1 MIFRGVFS
9 ERSSFYPCK
18 PSQNHPRPFSFYK
31 TMEDKPHAELPHS
44 HGASDNIRVSFFLNL
59 AFTVVEIIGGLYTN
73 SMAILSD
80 ALHDLGDS
88 LSLGMAWY
96 LERVSNKKPNASF
109 TYGFKRFST
118 LSALINANVLVVG
131 SLIILYHAIP
141 RLFNPEPVNAGGV
154 FVLALLGVV
163 FNGLAVLRLK
173 KGSSLNERVVML
185 HLLED
190 VLGWVAILIGSVI
203 MWFWDVPWLD
213 PLLSIAIALFV
224 LRNAVK
230 NLRQTLRIF
239 LQAVPNQY
247 SLQVVTNLI
256 MSVPEV
262 KGVHNVNLWSLD
274 GEYQVLTAHVVVSPD
289 VSLQESEEIKEAC
302 RKIVKNEKIQHITL
316 EIETNEGECEVPNFT
331 R

>member
-1 MIFRGVFS
+1 M
-9 ERSSFYPCK
+9 
-18 PSQNHPRPFSFYK
+18 
-31 TMEDKPHAELPHS
+31 HS
-44 HGASDNIRVSFFLNL
+44 HGHIHGASDNIRVSFFLNL

-96 LERVSNKKPNASF
+96 LERVSNRKPNDSF

-131 SLIILYHAIP
+131 SVIILYHAIP
-141 RLFNPEPVNAGGV
+141 RLFNPEPVNASGM
-154 FVLALLGVV
+154 FVLALLGVL

-173 KGSSLNERVVML
+173 KGTSLNERVVML

-190 VLGWVAILIGSVI
+190 VLGWVAILVGSI
-203 MWFWDVPWLD
+203 AMYFWDLPWLD

-224 LRNAVK
+224 LRNAIR

-256 MSVPEV
+256 LSVPKV

-274 GEYQVLTAHVVVSPD
+274 GEFQVLTAHVVVAPE
-289 VSLQESEEIKEAC
+289 VSLQESEQVKEAC
-302 RKIVKNEKIQHITL
+302 KRVVKNEKIQHITL
-316 EIETNEGECEVPNFT
+316 EMESHDGECEVPEFT

>member
-1 MIFRGVFS
+1 M
-9 ERSSFYPCK
+9 
-18 PSQNHPRPFSFYK
+18 
-31 TMEDKPHAELPHS
+31 HS
-44 HGASDNIRVSFFLNL
+44 HGHIHGASDNIRVSFFLNL

-96 LERVSNKKPNASF
+96 LERVSNRKPNDSF

-131 SLIILYHAIP
+131 SVIILYHAIP
-141 RLFNPEPVNAGGV
+141 RLFNPEPVNASGM
-154 FVLALLGVV
+154 FVLALLGVL

-173 KGSSLNERVVML
+173 KGTSLNERVVML

-190 VLGWVAILIGSVI
+190 VLGWVAILVGSI
-203 MWFWDVPWLD
+203 AMYFWDLPWLD

-224 LRNAVK
+224 LRNAIR

-256 MSVPEV
+256 LSVPKV

-274 GEYQVLTAHVVVSPD
+274 GEFQVLTAHVVVAPE
-289 VSLQESEEIKEAC
+289 VSLQESEQVKEAC
-302 RKIVKNEKIQHITL
+302 KRVVKNEKIQHITL
-316 EIETNEGECEVPNFT
+316 EMESHDGVCEVPEFT